1 VIFIESAAYLGA
13 AVDDALTDPAD
24 STRRRDAARHARM
37 PSTPAV
43 VPMASDATINP
54 ACTHKNDVGAPCPT
68 EPDDQARES
77 SQMASANRGQMT
89 QFQTPTPIRKAAQ
102 PREIVTH
109 RA

>member
-1 VIFIESAAYLGA
+1 MA
-13 AVDDALTDPAD
+13 
-24 STRRRDAARHARM
+24 RRDAARHARM

-43 VPMASDATINP
+43 VPIARDATIKA
-54 ACTHKNDVGAPCPT
+54 ACTHRNDVGVPCPT
-68 EPDDQARES
+68 KPVDQARES

-102 PREIVTH
+102 PREIVTG